1 MIKTDAINICLR
13 YIGESPLPIGITL
26 DQLDPMHE
34 AVIIDRILDETAAKL
49 QLQGWWFNTEVWTFQ
64 PDSTT
69 NKIQIPDT
77 VLYFENTAGNNYLL
91 RGTSLY
97 DADNKAYTFTS
108 AVEANVVWKLK
119 FEELPTSFA
128 FFTAYTAAQEAQ
140 MLFSGDS
147 TLNTDLAKRI
157 TESYI
162 RLQREH
168 LRYSGHNL
176 IKGSR
181 VISRTTNP
189 AGVV

>member
-34 AVIIDRILDETAAKL
+34 AVIIDRILDETSAKL

-69 NKIQIPDT
+69 NKIQIPDN

-97 DADNKAYTFTS
+97 DSDNKTYTFTE
-108 AVEANVVWKLK
+108 AVEATIVWKLK

-128 FFTAYTAAQEAQ
+128 FYTAYTASQEAQ

-157 TESYI
+157 TEAFI

-168 LRYSGHNL
+168 MRYSGHNL

-181 VISRTTNP
+181 IVSRTTNP
-189 AGVV
+189 SGVV

>member
-34 AVIIDRILDETAAKL
+34 AVIIDRVLDETSAKL

-69 NKIQIPDT
+69 NKIQIPSN
-77 VLYFENTAGNNYLL
+77 VLYLKDRAGGNYLL

-97 DADNKAYTFTS
+97 DADNQTYSFTS
-108 AVEANVVWKLK
+108 AVEADIVWDLK
-119 FEELPTSFA
+119 FSELPTSFA
-128 FFTAYTAAQEAQ
+128 FCTAYTAAQEAQ

-157 TESYI
+157 TEAFV

-168 LRYSGHNL
+168 MRYSGHNL
-176 IKGSR
+176 IRGSR
-181 VISRTTNP
+181 IVSRTTNP

>member
-69 NKIQIPDT
+69 NKIQIPSN
-77 VLYFENTAGNNYLL
+77 VLYLKDRAGGNYLL

-97 DADNKAYTFTS
+97 DADNQSYSFTS
-108 AVEANVVWKLK
+108 AVEADIVWDLK
-119 FEELPTSFA
+119 FSELPTSFA
-128 FFTAYTAAQEAQ
+128 FYTAYTAAQEAQ

-157 TESYI
+157 TEAFV

-168 LRYSGHNL
+168 MRYSGHNL
-176 IKGSR
+176 IRGSR
-181 VISRTTNP
+181 IVSRTTNP